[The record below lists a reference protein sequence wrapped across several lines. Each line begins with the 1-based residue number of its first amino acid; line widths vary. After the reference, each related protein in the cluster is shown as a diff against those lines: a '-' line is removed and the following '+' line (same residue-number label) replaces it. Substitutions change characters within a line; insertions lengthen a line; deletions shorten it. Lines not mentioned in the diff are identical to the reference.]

1 MRKYSCYSFNNRSPS
16 YSVLLAMQ
24 TLLLARHGQRALR
37 PSSLRHLTTAASAPH
52 TVTASSSTS
61 RDASL
66 IPLSN
71 VEAQWEK
78 MSKEDQVLVHEQLEK
93 LQEKD
98 WKTLSIDEKKA
109 GTFLCTFYAL
119 FAWKLSTFIMHSDGK
134 SVLRGVWAAWP
145 SKATSPT
152 WKLAQDIPG
161 NVRTVGRLW
170 RPFRHN

>member
-1 MRKYSCYSFNNRSPS
+1 
-16 YSVLLAMQ
+16 MQ

-93 LQEKD
+93 LQERD

-109 GTFLCTFYAL
+109 GTFLCPFYAL
-119 FAWKLSTFIMHSDGK
+119 FENPQHSLMHFDGK
-134 SVLRGVWAAWP
+134 KRI
-145 SKATSPT
+145 T
-152 WKLAQDIPG
+152 W
-161 NVRTVGRLW
+161 RLDRMALEDHFTHLEACSRYSW
-170 RPFRHN
+170 ER

>member
-1 MRKYSCYSFNNRSPS
+1 
-16 YSVLLAMQ
+16 MQ
-24 TLLLARHGQRALR
+24 SLLLARHGQRALQF
-37 PSSLRHLTTAASAPH
+37 SSLRTLTTAASAPH

-71 VEAQWEK
+71 VEAQWER

-109 GTFLCTFYAL
+109 GMFFNLARSL
-119 FAWKLSTFIMHSDGK
+119 F
-134 SVLRGVWAAWP
+134 V
-145 SKATSPT
+145 
-152 WKLAQDIPG
+152 
-161 NVRTVGRLW
+161 
-170 RPFRHN
+170 